1 MWERRRRLV
10 RPEWDPTHN
19 VWRAAADTLRSSP
32 EDTAALAAASPLFA
46 AHRGFQVL
54 QEPAHAAPD
63 PKGPFLPESNHLRCL
78 LRPRVESDRDK
89 ANRTPA
95 SRSTAS
101 NAALHHAPPFFKAE
115 NTGAFALN
123 TLGGPPRAVSVY
135 SSWRYG
141 SSCPDPYN
149 PHVFQSGAV
158 RGPVPWTAASTKRPP
173 QRPSSWDV
181 TMERS
186 KSRADPDRETAPS
199 WVLRL
204 EKPSR

>member
-1 MWERRRRLV
+1 M
-10 RPEWDPTHN
+10 
-19 VWRAAADTLRSSP
+19 AAV
-32 EDTAALAAASPLFA
+32 SPLFA
-46 AHRGFQVL
+46 AERSSQVL
-54 QEPAHAAPD
+54 QEPAQAAAEPE
-63 PKGPFLPESNHLRCL
+63 GPFLPESNHLRCL

-149 PHVFQSGAV
+149 PHVFQSGGIIAPSPLNGCV
-158 RGPVPWTAASTKRPP
+158 DY
-173 QRPSSWDV
+173 RPSQRTRTSDLA
-181 TMERS
+181 TKRS
-186 KSRADPDRETAPS
+186 KSRADSGREIAPS
-199 WVLRL
+199 WALHL
-204 EKPSR
+204 EKPSG